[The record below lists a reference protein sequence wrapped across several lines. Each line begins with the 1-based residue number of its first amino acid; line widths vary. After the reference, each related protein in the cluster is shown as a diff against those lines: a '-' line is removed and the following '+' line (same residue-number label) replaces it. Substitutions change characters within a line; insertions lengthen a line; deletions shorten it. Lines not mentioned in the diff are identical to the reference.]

1 MNGKQ
6 LWIKRAKLDLRY
18 QSNILLSVFDWTIIV
33 YLLIPSLVF
42 GGIAYHSFWYSLPI
56 WLSNVPIFVY
66 FLGCYLLSWQGLIRT
81 YMDEADQLYLIQH
94 TSKMVELRY
103 ISALYSICIILFKWL
118 CIYLL
123 LLPLTNHFDTIK
135 LSHYVQLIIY
145 FFSLNMLIM
154 TYKQAIY
161 HLSTLK
167 KVFIDIFS
175 LLLLACVSYFAV
187 RSQLNNMNFPI
198 VVSVL
203 FLFLSLWQIKGYQ
216 GQYKTFYTDV
226 EKEQENKG
234 KLIRFLFA
242 VNPEIN
248 VPRVK
253 KLKKKSWLLWR
264 NSTRIFSD
272 RNPVNGVTE
281 LFIKE
286 FLRGK
291 SNVINYLQLISIT
304 CTMVLLTPI
313 WLKWLTFIAFWFF
326 FKEWLIL
333 LFKEIIKQNP
343 YLSKDYGKE
352 DYVFLSQKK
361 CEKLIVLPAILFVLF
376 LTILSTVFSFLI

>member
-6 LWIKRAKLDLRY
+6 LWIKRAKLDWQY
-18 QSNILLSVFDWTIIV
+18 QSKILLSVFDWTIIV
-33 YLLIPSLVF
+33 YLVIPSLVF
-42 GGIAYHSFWYSLPI
+42 GGIAYHSFWHTLPI
-56 WLSNVPIFVY
+56 WLNNVPLFVY
-66 FLGCYLLSWQGLIRT
+66 FFGCYLLSWQGLIRT
-81 YMDEADQLYLIQH
+81 YMDEADQLYLLQH
-94 TSKMVELRY
+94 TSRMVGLRY
-103 ISALYSICIILFKWL
+103 ISAFYSTCLILFKWL

-123 LLPLTNHFDTIK
+123 FLPLTNHFDQVK
-135 LSHYVQLIIY
+135 WSHYVQLIFY
-145 FFSLNMLIM
+145 FFSLNMLIV

-161 HLSTLK
+161 HFSTLK

-175 LLLLACVSYFAV
+175 FLLLACVSYFAV
-187 RSQLNNMNFPI
+187 RSQLNNMNLSI
-198 VVSVL
+198 VVSNL
-203 FLFLSLWQIKGYQ
+203 FIFLSLWQIKVYQ

-253 KLKKKSWLLWR
+253 KLKKKSWLLWG
-264 NSTRIFSD
+264 NSTRIFSQ

-291 SNVINYLQLISIT
+291 SNVINFLQVISVT
-304 CTMVLLTPI
+304 STMVLVTPI
-313 WLKWLTFIAFWFF
+313 WIKWLTFLAFWFF
-326 FKEWLIL
+326 FKEWFVL

-352 DYVFLSQKK
+352 NYVFLSQKK
-361 CEKLIVLPAILFVLF
+361 CEKLIVLPSILFVLF
-376 LTILSTVFSFLI
+376 LTILSTVCSLLI